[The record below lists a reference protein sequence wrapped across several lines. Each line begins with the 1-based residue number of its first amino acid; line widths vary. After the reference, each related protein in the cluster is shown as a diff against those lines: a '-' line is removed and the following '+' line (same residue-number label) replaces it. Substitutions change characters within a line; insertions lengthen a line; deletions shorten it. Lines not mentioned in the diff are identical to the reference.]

1 MKFLFKHL
9 GLWHVKRKPPP
20 QANVVHPRMRTRIDL
35 KLRLLRKKINI
46 DNKARFGYP
55 DGYCCRLIGVSIC

>member
-20 QANVVHPRMRTRIDL
+20 RANVVHPRMRTRIDL
-35 KLRLLRKKINI
+35 KLRLLQKK
-46 DNKARFGYP
+46 
-55 DGYCCRLIGVSIC
+55 LILTIKPALVIRMVIVVV